1 MISNYILL
9 TLVGGIAISF
19 LVADPPNRIHPV
31 SWLGKLVSYFIP
43 KLKHKSS
50 LKKERLKGIVFTLTL
65 TFGISVV
72 SYYFSVALY
81 KIFGIF
87 ALLIYS
93 LLVLKFTMA
102 ILTLERHVNA
112 VTNALQEKNLID
124 ARKKLSYVV
133 GRKTEPLD
141 REHIIS
147 ATIESIGESLVD
159 GIGSP
164 LFYYSLFGPSGAIA
178 YRIINTLDSMIGYTD
193 KYHYEIGWMAAKLDT
208 ISNYLPARLCG
219 LLLVVSAKIVGADW
233 KNSILVMRM
242 DHNNTPSRNGGYPM
256 SALAGALR
264 VRLEKVGFYV
274 LGANIEPLS
283 IEKCNNAVRMVK
295 LSVILF
301 LVFISIPMVLLL
313 SLIGWWDTLYG
324 F

>member
-9 TLVGGIAISF
+9 TLVGGTALSF

-65 TFGISVV
+65 AFGISVT

-81 KIFGIF
+81 ELFGIF

-93 LLVLKFTMA
+93 FLVLKFTTA
-102 ILTLERHVNA
+102 ILTLERHVNEI
-112 VTNALQEKNLID
+112 TIALREGNLID
-124 ARKKLSYVV
+124 ARKKLSYIV
-133 GRKTEPLD
+133 GRKTEFLD

-159 GIGSP
+159 GIASP

-193 KYHYEIGWMAAKLDT
+193 RYHYEIGWMAAKLDT

-219 LLLVVSAKIVGADW
+219 LLLVVSSKIVGADW
-233 KNSILVMRM
+233 KNSISVMHM
-242 DHNNTPSRNGGYPM
+242 DHNNTQSRNGGYPM

-264 VRLEKVGFYV
+264 VKLEKVGFYE
-274 LGANIEPLS
+274 LGENIEPLS
-283 IEKCNNAVRMVK
+283 IEKCNNALKMVK
-295 LSVILF
+295 VSVF
-301 LVFISIPMVLLL
+301 LLLIFISIPMVLLL
-313 SLIGWWDTLYG
+313 SLIGWWDILYG